1 MYGPGSSEIACGGNT
16 ERGCGAVLAY
26 PTGSPYVRCALCNH
40 VTDTRATVTATATES
55 MRCEGCEVMMR
66 FPRDATHVRC
76 ALCETVSVNPRA
88 AASAR
93 HGSMRDPFDLFALA
107 ARRSASGRDMAYAR
121 CDGCRSMLA
130 YAAGSTAVRC
140 AACGTVTRTHS
151 SETPAAAA
159 TSGGDTGRARV
170 QGARLTREN
179 LVVIENPPTV
189 TANGKIRSNIAV
201 GVKLDE

>member
-1 MYGPGSSEIACGGNT
+1 MSRDDGAKDKRPIVVIKVGTSSLLKTND
-16 ERGCGAVLAY
+16 GCVHL
-26 PTGSPYVRCALCNH
+26 SQL
-40 VTDTRATVTATATES
+40 
-55 MRCEGCEVMMR
+55 
-66 FPRDATHVRC
+66 C